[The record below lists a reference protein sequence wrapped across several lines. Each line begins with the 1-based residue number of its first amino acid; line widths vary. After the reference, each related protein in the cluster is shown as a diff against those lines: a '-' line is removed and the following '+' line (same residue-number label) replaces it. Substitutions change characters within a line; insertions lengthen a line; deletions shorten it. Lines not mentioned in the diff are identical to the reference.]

1 MACVIFCPQMAILEK
16 DDLDIWLFLMRKRY
30 IVLRETCLI
39 SVLVVICLLVWPVA
53 YKADAMK
60 HWNAVAVTC

>member
-39 SVLVVICLLVWPVA
+39 SVLVVICLLV
-53 YKADAMK
+53 
-60 HWNAVAVTC
+60 